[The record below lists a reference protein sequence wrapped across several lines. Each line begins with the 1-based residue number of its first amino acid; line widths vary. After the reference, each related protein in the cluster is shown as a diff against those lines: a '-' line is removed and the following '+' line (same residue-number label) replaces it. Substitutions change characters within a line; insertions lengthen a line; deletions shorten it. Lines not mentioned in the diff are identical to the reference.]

1 MGICYSDRNN
11 SSKKLFS
18 GESYSN
24 FDKIIFLQKFYMEN
38 ILTKQEISPFYTSII
53 YEQIIKEKSSKSKY
67 RHFFKWCDMA
77 LSPYHKLLSSLDKEK
92 IIKTLNYEK
101 NKIIKKQIENDEN
114 SSYSEI
120 PNFAQD
126 ISISE
131 QGLRNYFFRQPNHF
145 ESRIIKTPPASFRWI
160 SWIIMSGVPISRPAV
175 YYTNLLTYDLPEET
189 EEQIQKDLKRT
200 FLINESNYKEKMNSL
215 YRILRAFANIDKE
228 IGYTQGMN
236 FVAFYLLNISNR
248 NEIDVFYLMM
258 SIFSH
263 TFSNKFGMRG
273 FFVEDFPLIF
283 AFSNI
288 FERKLNK
295 FFPKVHKHI
304 QDINLTSFSW
314 ISFWMQQIYILV
326 FPNEDLFRIWDYF
339 FVYGK
344 NILIGLGLSIVELLQ
359 DKIVQIDDLYEM
371 QEFFKLLNPKKNVI
385 KYKLKFTSIEY
396 DIEKL
401 LKNAVEKYYISNEDI
416 ESELKKVKPNFN
428 NDYIYDYKS
437 VESNPDVKSEYAIY
451 ALNNSKVSS
460 RRNISTSSCDSSLKN
475 SPRFRNSERIDN
487 KNNRF
492 ENSLKKFYINT
503 DNTEEKEKENEK
515 QRYDSKLILEE
526 DSFDMDIFE
535 EEEEDVDF
543 KSHIQDIISKHNKV
557 KIVHI
562 K

>member
-1 MGICYSDRNN
+1 MGSCYTDRNK

-24 FDKIIFLQKFYMEN
+24 FDKIIFLQKLYMEN

-53 YEQIIKEKSSKSKY
+53 YEQIIKEKTSEAKY

-77 LSPYHKLLSSLDKEK
+77 LSPYYKFLSSLKKDD
-92 IIKTLNYEK
+92 IIKSLDDER
-101 NKIIKKQIENDEN
+101 NKIIKKQTENEEN

-131 QGLRNYFFRQPNHF
+131 QGLRNYFFRHPDHF
-145 ESRIIKTPPASFRWI
+145 ESRILKTPPASFRWI

-175 YYTNLLTYDLPEET
+175 YYTNLLTYGLPEEI
-189 EEQIQKDLKRT
+189 EEQIQKDLSRT
-200 FLINESNYKEKMNSL
+200 FLINESNYKEKINSL

-258 SIFSH
+258 SIFSN

-288 FERKLNK
+288 FDKKLNK

-339 FVYGK
+339 FVFGK
-344 NILIGLGLSIVELLQ
+344 NILISLGLSIVELLQ

-371 QEFFKLLNPKKNVI
+371 QEFFKLLNPKKNII
-385 KYKLKFTSIEY
+385 KNKIKFTSIEY
-396 DIEKL
+396 NIEKL
-401 LKNAVEKYYISNEDI
+401 LKNAVEK
-416 ESELKKVKPNFN
+416 
-428 NDYIYDYKS
+428 
-437 VESNPDVKSEYAIY
+437 
-451 ALNNSKVSS
+451 
-460 RRNISTSSCDSSLKN
+460 
-475 SPRFRNSERIDN
+475 
-487 KNNRF
+487 
-492 ENSLKKFYINT
+492 
-503 DNTEEKEKENEK
+503 
-515 QRYDSKLILEE
+515 
-526 DSFDMDIFE
+526 
-535 EEEEDVDF
+535 
-543 KSHIQDIISKHNKV
+543 
-557 KIVHI
+557 
-562 K
+562 